1 MKWVL
6 TVFLLAGVFGILFAN
21 NIVRK
26 NVIFEKVKDIS
37 LVQGKWTAI
46 TAISLNP
53 YYDILNLLQTEL
65 TTVKNTLVQAI
76 GDESKKLSATDT
88 NQTIRMTPIFRLYQ
102 MRERFSVEINNFKV
116 NRKYLEQEVQEIRFM
131 HRRNT
136 SAVIPIVGKVLS
148 FLFGTLDE
156 EDFSTIRSNVRQ
168 LANNQQQIKHVLTE
182 SMTFVKDNRQNII
195 DNRRTINEI
204 ITSLNE
210 SMNEQSRLGREL
222 HVMQRFNDIYIRFD
236 RTLSSL
242 SEIVSVTRNHLQ
254 QLRLRLNM
262 LSLRHLSP
270 TVISPG
276 DLRRLLLDISDQLP
290 SYLKLPYDI
299 TTDLWFYY
307 RILPCTTLIGD
318 ENLIIAMTIPLLDT
332 NKRFELFKVHN
343 HSVPNLKTNQSNL
356 LAKYD
361 IETEALAID
370 DVRGTFTTLSKI
382 ETNVCKKQHGNFCS
396 INKSFYPVSS
406 NDLCVVKIFLNN
418 LQEIEKQCSVL
429 VENKLPDPNAVTL
442 REGKWLITSSK
453 PLEINVKCG
462 QNTQSKK
469 N

>member
-6 TVFLLAGVFGILFAN
+6 TVFLLAGVFGIPFAN
-21 NIVRK
+21 NIVRR

-37 LVQGKWTAI
+37 LVQGKWTAV
-46 TAISLNP
+46 TAINLNP

-76 GDESKKLSATDT
+76 GDESKKLSVTDT

-131 HRRNT
+131 NRRNT
-136 SAVIPIVGKVLS
+136 RAVIPIVGKVLS

-156 EDFSTIRSNVRQ
+156 EDLNTIRSNVRQ

-182 SMTFVKDNRQNII
+182 SMTFVKDNQQNII

-210 SMNEQSRLGREL
+210 SMNEQSKLGREL
-222 HVMQRFNDIYIRFD
+222 HDMQRFNDIYIRFD

-262 LSLRHLSP
+262 LSLGHLSP
-270 TVISPG
+270 TVIPPG
-276 DLRRLLLDISDQLP
+276 ISNNFYRKSQLP
-290 SYLKLPYDI
+290 SQFKLPYDPD
-299 TTDLWFYY
+299 TDLWSYY
-307 RILPCTTLIGD
+307 KILPCTTLIGEED
-318 ENLIIAMTIPLLDT
+318 LVVVLTIALLGASKQFEMFKIYNLP
-332 NKRFELFKVHN
+332 
-343 HSVPNLKTNQSNL
+343 VPNRRTNQSNL
-356 LAKYD
+356 LA
-361 IETEALAID
+361 
-370 DVRGTFTTLSKI
+370 R
-382 ETNVCKKQHGNFCS
+382 
-396 INKSFYPVSS
+396 
-406 NDLCVVKIFLNN
+406 
-418 LQEIEKQCSVL
+418 
-429 VENKLPDPNAVTL
+429 
-442 REGKWLITSSK
+442 
-453 PLEINVKCG
+453 
-462 QNTQSKK
+462 
-469 N
+469 